1 MQFFKDHAVLCGLVA
16 SLIGIAYGIYLIFWL
31 MKQPKGNERMQEI
44 SRAVQEGAAA
54 YLKKQYKAIA
64 MVAVVPFLL
73 LGVYHYIFESS
84 VFGWGTAIGFLIG
97 AVLSGAA
104 GFIGMNV
111 AVRSNHRTAEA
122 ARGGIAPALSVAFKA
137 GSVTGL
143 LVVGLGLFGVAGYY
157 WVLTDWFNHAPQ
169 SAVDDLIGLAF
180 GGSLISVFARLGG
193 GIFTKAADVGADLVG
208 KLEAGIPEDDPRN
221 PAVIADNVGDNVG
234 DCAGMAAD
242 LFETYAV
249 TAVAVMLLGTHFDTA
264 SLWLY
269 PLGLGAVSIIASVIG
284 TWFARVGKGP
294 NAIINALYK
303 SVLAATVISAVG
315 FIPITMA
322 FDDGGKFSFWN
333 LYGPALIGLVITFLL
348 VAITEYYTGSR
359 WHPVKKTAEA
369 SQTGHATNII
379 AGLAY
384 GMQATALPVI
394 VIAAGIMGA
403 YYAAGNNLY
412 GIGVAV
418 MAQLSMTGLIV
429 ALDAYGPVTDNA
441 GGIAEMADMP
451 DSVRAV
457 TDPLDAV
464 GNTTKAVTKGYAI
477 GSAGLAALILFNE
490 YTTRL
495 GDEFTRRGNDLLTF
509 DLSNPWVIAGLFI
522 GGMMP
527 FLFASYAMTAVGR
540 VGGEVVMEVRRQ
552 FREDPGIMLGTSR
565 PDYSRAVSLV
575 TGSAIKG
582 MMLPAAIP
590 VVIPV
595 AVGIINERMLGG
607 LLIGTIVTGLFLA
620 ISMTS
625 GGGAWDN
632 AKKLIEDGLYGGKGS
647 DAHAASVTGDTV
659 GDPYKDTAGP
669 AINPMIKIAN
679 IVAILI
685 IPIVAAIHA

>member
-1 MQFFKDHAVLCGLVA
+1 MDFFVDHAVLFALACAGVAVAFGL
-16 SLIGIAYGIYLIFWL
+16 YLTYWL
-31 MKQPKGNERMQEI
+31 LSQPAGNERMQEI
-44 SRAVQEGAAA
+44 SHAVQEGAAA
-54 YLKKQYKAIA
+54 YLKKQYTTIAI
-64 MVAVVPFLL
+64 VAVVPLL
-73 LGVYHYIFESS
+73 AIGFYNEL
-84 VFGWGTAIGFLIG
+84 GWGTAIGFAIG
-97 AVLSGAA
+97 ALLSAAA

-111 AVRSNHRTAEA
+111 AVRSNTRTAEA
-122 ARGGIAPALSVAFKA
+122 AREGIAPAFKVAFRA

-143 LVVGLGLFGVAGYY
+143 LVVGLGLLGVAGYY
-157 WVLTDWFNHAPQ
+157 WILTDVIGNTPD

-208 KLEAGIPEDDPRN
+208 KIEAGIPEDDPRN

-249 TAVAVMLLGTHFDTA
+249 TAVAVMLLGTAFEADE
-264 SLWLY
+264 LWLY
-269 PLGLGAVSIIASVIG
+269 PLALGGISILASVIG
-284 TWFARVGKGP
+284 TYFARVGLGP
-294 NAIINALYK
+294 NAIINALYA
-303 SVLAATVISAVG
+303 SVVVATVLSALG
-315 FIPITMA
+315 FIPVTAA
-322 FDDGGKFSFWN
+322 FDGDAFSFWE
-333 LYGPALIGLVITFLL
+333 LYVPALIGLAITFLL

-359 WHPVKKTAEA
+359 WHPVKKIAEA

-384 GMQATALPVI
+384 GMQATAFPVL
-394 VIAAGIMGA
+394 VIAAGVVGA
-403 YYAAGNNLY
+403 YYAAGESIY

-451 DSVRAV
+451 ESVRGV

-477 GSAGLAALILFNE
+477 GSAGLAALILFDE
-490 YTTRL
+490 YVRGL
-495 GDEFTRRGNDLLTF
+495 ADEGLDVSFQLED
-509 DLSNPWVIAGLFI
+509 PWVIAGLFV
-522 GGMMP
+522 GGLMP
-527 FLFASYAMTAVGR
+527 FLFASLAMTAVGR
-540 VGGEVVMEVRRQ
+540 VGGEVVEEVRRQ
-552 FREDPGIMLGTSR
+552 FREDPGIMAGTSR
-565 PDYSRAVSLV
+565 PDYATSISIV
-575 TGSAIKG
+575 TGSAIKS
-582 MMLPAAIP
+582 MLAPALIP
-590 VVIPV
+590 IAFPIV
-595 AVGIINERMLGG
+595 VGIVKPEMLGG

-632 AKKLIEDGLYGGKGS
+632 AKKLIEDGAYGGKGS
-647 DAHAASVTGDTV
+647 EAHAAGVTGDTV

-679 IVAILI
+679 IVAILL
-685 IPIVAAIHA
+685 IPVIASIHG